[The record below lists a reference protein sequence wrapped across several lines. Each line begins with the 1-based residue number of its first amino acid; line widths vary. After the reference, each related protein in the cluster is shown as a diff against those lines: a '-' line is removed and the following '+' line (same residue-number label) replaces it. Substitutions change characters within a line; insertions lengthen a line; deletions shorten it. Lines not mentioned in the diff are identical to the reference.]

1 MQDLGPERSGKRVN
15 VLLHASSGTRILIR
29 DITGVISSVEDFM
42 KRAVSISIG
51 SSKRN
56 KAVEVTL
63 LGEKVRIERIGTDG
77 DMEAA
82 AQKYKELDGT
92 VDAFG
97 VGGADLGAIVDGK
110 WYPLHSVA
118 PMVRFV
124 KKTPLV
130 DGGGL
135 KNTLENRAPAFLDAK
150 IRDYINSKGRKA
162 FVVLGM
168 DRWGMSK
175 SFVEAGYETVF
186 GDFMFALDIPIAI
199 RKLNTLK
206 ILGGLL
212 FPIVGRLPFEWIY
225 PTGEKQEKRT
235 PKWGKYYAWATV
247 IAGDCHYIKR
257 FMPDDLTGKV
267 IVTNT
272 TTPEDIETF
281 RKVGV
286 KYLVTTT
293 PVLDGRSFGTN
304 MMEAALVAVSGKD
317 RPLSWDELSELIDRL
332 GFEPQL
338 QELN

>member
-1 MQDLGPERSGKRVN
+1 
-15 VLLHASSGTRILIR
+15 
-29 DITGVISSVEDFM
+29 M

-63 LGEKVRIERIGTDG
+63 LGEKVSIERIGTDG

-82 AQKYKELDGT
+82 ALKYKELDGT

-97 VGGADLGAIVDGK
+97 VGGADLGALADGK
-110 WYPLHSVA
+110 WYPFYSVA

-135 KNTLENRAPAFLDAK
+135 KNTLENKAPAFLDKK
-150 IRDYINSKGRKA
+150 IGDYINSRGRK
-162 FVVLGM
+162 VLVAVGV
-168 DRWGMSK
+168 DRWGLSQAFAD
-175 SFVEAGYETVF
+175 SGYETVYGDLMF
-186 GDFMFALDIPIAI
+186 GLDIPIAI
-199 RKLNTLK
+199 HKISSLKLVAA
-206 ILGGLL
+206 LL
-212 FPIVGRLPFEWIY
+212 MPIAGRLPFAWIY

-257 FMPDDLTGKV
+257 FMPADLTGKV

-272 TTPEDIETF
+272 TTPEDVAEF
-281 RKVGV
+281 KKAGV
-286 KYLVTTT
+286 KYLITTT
-293 PVLDGRSFGTN
+293 PVMDGRSFGTN
-304 MMEAALVAVSGKD
+304 MLEAALVAASGKGL
-317 RPLSWDELSELIDRL
+317 PLTWPELTEMLDKL

>member
-1 MQDLGPERSGKRVN
+1 
-15 VLLHASSGTRILIR
+15 
-29 DITGVISSVEDFM
+29 M

-63 LGEKVRIERIGTDG
+63 LGEKVSIERIGTDG

-82 AQKYKELDGT
+82 ALKYKELDGQ

-97 VGGADLGAIVDGK
+97 VGGADLGALVDGK
-110 WYPLHSVA
+110 FYPFHSVQ

-135 KNTLENRAPAFLDAK
+135 KNTLENKAPAFLDQK
-150 IRDYINSKGRKA
+150 LGDYINQRGRKV
-162 FVVLGM
+162 FVTLGV
-168 DRWGMSK
+168 DRWGLSK
-175 SFVEAGYETVF
+175 SFVEAGHEVVF
-186 GDFMFALDIPIAI
+186 GDLMFALDIPIAI
-199 RKLNTLK
+199 KSLNGLRTLAKLM
-206 ILGGLL
+206 I
-212 FPIVGRLPFEWIY
+212 PIVTRFPFEWLY
-225 PTGEKQEKRT
+225 PTGEKQDEHI
-235 PKWGKYYAWATV
+235 PKWEKYYQWATI
-247 IAGDCHYIKR
+247 IAGDCHYVKR
-257 FMPDDLTGKV
+257 HMPLDMQGKV

-272 TTPEDIETF
+272 TTPDDVAF
-281 RKVGV
+281 FKKCGV

-293 PVLDGRSFGTN
+293 PVMDGRSFGTN
-304 MMEAALVAVSGKD
+304 MMEAALVAISGKG
-317 RPLSWDELSELIDRL
+317 RPLTWAEYSEMLDKL

>member
-1 MQDLGPERSGKRVN
+1 
-15 VLLHASSGTRILIR
+15 
-29 DITGVISSVEDFM
+29 M

-63 LGEKVRIERIGTDG
+63 LGEKVSIERIGTDG

-82 AQKYKELDGT
+82 ALKFKELDGK

-97 VGGADLGAIVDGK
+97 VGGADLGALVDGK
-110 WYPLHSVA
+110 WFPLYSVQ

-135 KNTLENRAPAFLDAK
+135 KNTLENKAPAFLDAK
-150 IRDYINSKGRKA
+150 IGDYINSRGRKVLVA
-162 FVVLGM
+162 LGM
-168 DRWGMSK
+168 DRWGLSK

-186 GDFMFALDIPIAI
+186 GDFMFGLDLPIAI
-199 RKLNTLK
+199 RKISQLK
-206 ILGGLL
+206 TMGNLL
-212 FPIVGRLPFEWIY
+212 MPIVGRVPFAWIY

-257 FMPDDLTGKV
+257 FMPDHLQGKV

-272 TTPEDIETF
+272 TTPEDVELF

-293 PVLDGRSFGTN
+293 PVLEGRSFGTN
-304 MMEAALVAVSGKD
+304 MMEAALVAVSGKG
-317 RPLSWDELSELIDRL
+317 RPLTWPELNEMLDQL

>member
-1 MQDLGPERSGKRVN
+1 V
-15 VLLHASSGTRILIR
+15 
-29 DITGVISSVEDFM
+29 

-63 LGEKVRIERIGTDG
+63 LGEKVSIERIGTDG

-82 AQKYKELDGT
+82 ALKFKELDGT

-97 VGGADLGAIVDGK
+97 VGGADLGALVDGK
-110 WYPLHSVA
+110 WFPLYSVQ

-135 KNTLENRAPAFLDAK
+135 KNTLENKAPAFLDKK
-150 IRDYINSKGRKA
+150 IGDYINARGRKVLVA
-162 FVVLGM
+162 LGM
-168 DRWGMSK
+168 DRWGLSK
-175 SFVEAGYETVF
+175 SFVEAGYETIF
-186 GDFMFALDIPIAI
+186 GDLMFALDIPIPVRTA
-199 RKLNTLK
+199 RGLK
-206 ILGGLL
+206 RMASIVA
-212 FPIVGRLPFEWIY
+212 PIAGRLPFSMLY

-235 PKWGKYYAWATV
+235 PKFGKYYQWASV
-247 IAGDCHYIKR
+247 IAGDCHFIKR
-257 FMPDDLTGKV
+257 FMPDDMKGKV

-272 TTPEDIETF
+272 TTPEDVALF
-281 RKVGV
+281 KQFGV
-286 KYLVTTT
+286 KYLITTT

-304 MMEAALVAVSGKD
+304 MMEAALVAVSGKG
-317 RPLSWDELSELIDRL
+317 RALTGDEYNEMLDKL

>member
-1 MQDLGPERSGKRVN
+1 
-15 VLLHASSGTRILIR
+15 
-29 DITGVISSVEDFM
+29 M

-56 KAVEVTL
+56 KAVEVLL
-63 LGEKVRIERIGTDG
+63 LGEKVSIERIGTDG

-82 AQKYKELDGT
+82 ALKYKELDGK

-97 VGGADLGAIVDGK
+97 VGGADLGALVDGK
-110 WYPLHSVA
+110 WYPFYSVQ

-135 KNTLENRAPAFLDAK
+135 KNTLENKAPTFLEK
-150 IRDYINSKGRKA
+150 TIGDYINSRGRKV
-162 FVVLGM
+162 FVALGA
-168 DRWGMSK
+168 DRWGLSK
-175 SFVEAGYETVF
+175 TFSETGYETVYGDLMF
-186 GDFMFALDIPIAI
+186 GLDIPIAI
-199 RKLNTLK
+199 HKLSSLKTLA
-206 ILGGLL
+206 GLL
-212 FPIVGRLPFEWIY
+212 LPIVGRLPFDWVY
-225 PTGEKQEKRT
+225 PTGEKQEQRK
-235 PKWGKYYAWATV
+235 PKWGKYYEWATV

-257 FMPDDLTGKV
+257 CMPDRLPGKV
-267 IVTNT
+267 VVTNT
-272 TTPEDIETF
+272 TTPEDVEAF
-281 RKVGV
+281 RKAGV

-304 MMEAALVAVSGKD
+304 MMEAALVAVSGKG
-317 RPLSWDELSELIDRL
+317 RPLTWEELNEMLDKL